1 MSEEDKMNTPSRPLG
16 ALNSPNSPRAE
27 SPTTARPMD
36 FDDEPQ
42 ETGVI
47 TSSPVAPQPAAT
59 EPAPPKPPRPL
70 SPREQ
75 SENTLRE
82 AFPSIEPGVIKAVL
96 TASNWHVERAF
107 NALLGMT
114 DPKAQ
119 EEMTPPPKPPRPTQ
133 QSTAAQR
140 QLEADEMYARQL
152 SEHYNAT
159 GRRAPPPG
167 WESDPR
173 YQRPRG
179 SEESEER
186 EYSFFDDDLPVIREN
201 LRKGFLETQNK
212 VNSWVTNLKKRIDG
226 DDLDEEPS
234 QNQRETSAHA
244 RPRRSGD
251 MGRRSGDRERYDA
264 DPQVLSDDFSALELR
279 DGEGTLTTLSLA
291 SLNFANCVQ
300 LPHLAPP
307 RPGNSSLKPSV
318 SPSPDRR
325 RVSFQEG
332 PPTEIDNSYDAS
344 TPSKR
349 LSSTGSKSSKWQ
361 PLSTVEPSPVAE
373 NDPFSLGDSDDE
385 KEIKTKEQT
394 SSSEGDQL
402 KHATVESVSDEVGS
416 SKGPDTKGAS
426 KPESK

>member
-1 MSEEDKMNTPSRPLG
+1 MSEEDKMNTPGRPLG

-47 TSSPVAPQPAAT
+47 TSSPVAPQPAAA

-82 AFPSIEPGVIKAVL
+82 AFPSIEPGVVKAVL

-179 SEESEER
+179 SEDSEER

-234 QNQRETSAHA
+234 QNQRETTHA

-279 DGEGTLTTLSLA
+279 DGEA
-291 SLNFANCVQ
+291 
-300 LPHLAPP
+300 PPPRPP

-394 SSSEGDQL
+394 TSSEGDQL

>member
-1 MSEEDKMNTPSRPLG
+1 
-16 ALNSPNSPRAE
+16 
-27 SPTTARPMD
+27 MD

-42 ETGVI
+42 ESGII
-47 TSSPVAPQPAAT
+47 TSSPVATQPAAA
-59 EPAPPKPPRPL
+59 EVAPPKPPRPL
-70 SPREQ
+70 NPREQ
-75 SENTLRE
+75 SETTLRE

-96 TASNWHVERAF
+96 TASNWNVERAF

-133 QSTAAQR
+133 QSTASQR

-159 GRRAPPPG
+159 SRRAPPPG

-179 SEESEER
+179 SEDSDERER
-186 EYSFFDDDLPVIREN
+186 EYSFFDDDLPLIREN
-201 LRKGFLETQNK
+201 LRKGFLETQSK

-226 DDLDEEPS
+226 DDLDEEPTL
-234 QNQRETSAHA
+234 NHRETSAHA
-244 RPRRSGD
+244 RPRRSGE

-264 DPQVLSDDFSALELR
+264 DPLVFTDDFSALELR
-279 DGEGTLTTLSLA
+279 DGD
-291 SLNFANCVQ
+291 
-300 LPHLAPP
+300 APPARP
-307 RPGNSSLKPSV
+307 RPGQSSFKPSM

-325 RVSFQEG
+325 KVSFQDG
-332 PPTEIDNSYDAS
+332 PPTEIDSIYDAS

-349 LSSTGSKSSKWQ
+349 LGSTGSKASKWQ
-361 PLSTVEPSPVAE
+361 PLSAVEPSPVAE

-385 KEIKTKEQT
+385 KEIKETKTNDQT
-394 SSSEGDQL
+394 TGSQGDQL
-402 KHATVESVSDEVGS
+402 KHATVESVSDAVGS
-416 SKGPDTKGAS
+416 SKNQETKGVS
-426 KPESK
+426 KPDESK

>member
-1 MSEEDKMNTPSRPLG
+1 MSEEDKMNTPKPLA

-42 ETGVI
+42 ETGVV
-47 TSSPVAPQPAAT
+47 TSSPVAAQPVAQPAAA
-59 EPAPPKPPRPL
+59 EAAPPKPPRPL
-70 SPREQ
+70 NPREQ

-82 AFPSIEPGVIKAVL
+82 AFPSIEPGVVKAVL
-96 TASNWHVERAF
+96 TASNWNVERAF
-107 NALLGMT
+107 NALL
-114 DPKAQ
+114 DLCS
-119 EEMTPPPKPPRPTQ
+119 Q

-159 GRRAPPPG
+159 GRRAPPSN
-167 WESDPR
+167 WERDPR

-179 SEESEER
+179 SEESDER

-201 LRKGFLETQNK
+201 LRKGFLETQSK

-226 DDLDEEPS
+226 EDLDEEPI
-234 QNQRETSAHA
+234 QNQRETLANT

-264 DPQVLSDDFSALELR
+264 DPQLLSDDFSALELR
-279 DGEGTLTTLSLA
+279 DGEA
-291 SLNFANCVQ
+291 
-300 LPHLAPP
+300 PPPRPP
-307 RPGNSSLKPSV
+307 RPGQSGFKQSA

-325 RVSFQEG
+325 RVSFQDG
-332 PPTEIDNSYDAS
+332 PPTEIDNLYDSS
-344 TPSKR
+344 TPAKR

-361 PLSTVEPSPVAE
+361 PLSSVAPSPVAE

-385 KEIKTKEQT
+385 KETKTKEHT
-394 SSSEGDQL
+394 TGSESDQL
-402 KHATVESVSDEVGS
+402 KHATVESVSEPVSS
-416 SKGPDTKGAS
+416 SKDQETKGAI
-426 KPESK
+426 KPTESR

>member
-1 MSEEDKMNTPSRPLG
+1 MSEEDKINTPKPLA

-42 ETGVI
+42 ESGVI
-47 TSSPVAPQPAAT
+47 TSSPVAPQPAT
-59 EPAPPKPPRPL
+59 ETAPPQPPRPL
-70 SPREQ
+70 NPREQ

-96 TASNWHVERAF
+96 TASNWNVERAF

-159 GRRAPPPG
+159 GRRAPPPN

-179 SEESEER
+179 SEESDER

-226 DDLDEEPS
+226 DDLDEEPI
-234 QNQRETSAHA
+234 QNSRETPVNA

-279 DGEGTLTTLSLA
+279 DGEA
-291 SLNFANCVQ
+291 
-300 LPHLAPP
+300 PPPRPP
-307 RPGNSSLKPSV
+307 RPGQSSFKPSA

-325 RVSFQEG
+325 RVSFQDG
-332 PPTEIDNSYDAS
+332 PPTEIDNLYDSS

-349 LSSTGSKSSKWQ
+349 LSSTGSKASKWQ
-361 PLSTVEPSPVAE
+361 PLSTVAPSPVAE

-385 KEIKTKEQT
+385 KETKTKEAT
-394 SSSEGDQL
+394 GSEGDQL
-402 KHATVESVSDEVGS
+402 KHATVESVPEPV
-416 SKGPDTKGAS
+416 SKDQETKGAI
-426 KPESK
+426 KPDESK

>member
-1 MSEEDKMNTPSRPLG
+1 MSEEDKINTSSKPLA
-16 ALNSPNSPRAE
+16 ALNSPNSPRPE

-42 ETGVI
+42 ESGVI
-47 TSSPVAPQPAAT
+47 TSSPVAAQPAAA
-59 EPAPPKPPRPL
+59 EAAPPKPPRPL
-70 SPREQ
+70 NPREQ

-96 TASNWHVERAF
+96 TASNWNVERAF

-152 SEHYNAT
+152 SEHYNAA

-179 SEESEER
+179 SEESDER

-201 LRKGFLETQNK
+201 LRKGFLETQSK

-226 DDLDEEPS
+226 DDLDEEPT
-234 QNQRETSAHA
+234 QNQRETPAQA

-251 MGRRSGDRERYDA
+251 MSRRSGDRERYDA
-264 DPQVLSDDFSALELR
+264 DPQVFSDDFSALELR
-279 DGEGTLTTLSLA
+279 DGEA
-291 SLNFANCVQ
+291 PPAR
-300 LPHLAPP
+300 PP
-307 RPGNSSLKPSV
+307 RPGQSSLKPSV

-325 RVSFQEG
+325 RVSFQDG
-332 PPTEIDNSYDAS
+332 PPTEIDNLYDAS

-349 LSSTGSKSSKWQ
+349 LSSTGGKASKWQ

-385 KEIKTKEQT
+385 KETKETKTKEQAT
-394 SSSEGDQL
+394 GSEGEQI
-402 KHATVESVSDEVGS
+402 KHATIESVSDQVGS
-416 SKGPDTKGAS
+416 SKDQETKGAT